1 MTSMESIIQ
10 RFPAQTDR
18 TKLAVLKEA
27 VERADMLASSQAQTI
42 EMQTELIAMQR
53 ARIRQLES
61 EVAEYR
67 ASM

>member
-1 MTSMESIIQ
+1 MTDELK
-10 RFPAQTDR
+10 FGATHDR

-42 EMQTELIAMQR
+42 EMQNEVIVMQR

-61 EVAEYR
+61 QMAEYK
-67 ASM
+67 AALAHK